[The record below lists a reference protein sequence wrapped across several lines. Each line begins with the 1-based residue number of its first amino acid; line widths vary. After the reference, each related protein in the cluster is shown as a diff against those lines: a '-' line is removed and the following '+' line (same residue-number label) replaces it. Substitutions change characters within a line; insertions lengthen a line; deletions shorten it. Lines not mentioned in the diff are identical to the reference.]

1 MNAQERAAIPLAGLL
16 MGCLMAL
23 SLMVPVGLFAAR
35 RSAAQPLPTAPP
47 TFEVP
52 TLPPDIPTPVRFTA
66 TPTSAFS
73 PTPTA
78 TPSPTEVATAE
89 PTEPPPP
96 PSPSPTAPEAT
107 ATLTPSPSATP
118 APPRLMLPRLLR
130 AVGP

>member
-1 MNAQERAAIPLAGLL
+1 MSAREPAANPLVGLL
-16 MGCLMAL
+16 LGCLLASTL
-23 SLMVPVGLFAAR
+23 TVQAGGFAAR

-73 PTPTA
+73 PTPSA
-78 TPSPTEVATAE
+78 TPSPTEEATAE

-96 PSPSPTAPEAT
+96 PSPSATAPEAT
-107 ATLTPSPSATP
+107 VTPSPSATP
-118 APPRLMLPRLLR
+118 TPPRLMLPRLLR
-130 AVGP
+130 AVAP